1 MELTKSKSTPENL
14 NKENNIEISL
24 IECTSFN
31 DFEKL
36 KLFGEQKILTFGE
49 YSQKNSSDKN
59 KRRKV
64 INYVYKNLHSKL

>member
-24 IECTSFN
+24 VECTSFN

-64 INYVYKNLHSKL
+64 INYAYKNLHSKL

>member
-1 MELTKSKSTPENL
+1 MALTKSKSTPENL
-14 NKENNIEISL
+14 NKENKIEISL
-24 IECTSFN
+24 GECTSFN

-36 KLFGEQKILTFGE
+36 IFLGEQRILTFGE

-64 INYVYKNLHSKL
+64 INYLYKNLHSKL